1 MNVEKKRTLRNRSL
15 IGLALAAPLL
25 IFAAIRLLS
34 GNKR

>member
-25 IFAAIRLLS
+25 IFTVVRLLS